1 MLERTFTQTLEKA
14 LIAKHWDGKHH
25 TGILTGF
32 LKNTRAVQNT
42 NTCFSDCGTSST
54 CLHDVKQ
61 LFPVRW
67 MANQR
72 HHSKAEELER
82 RCLSSVPLKKGISR
96 KTDTVLFPEGLYPL
110 KCNPQEIKHSVK
122 GHLGTTSKRCC
133 SDLCQGQDVHS
144 SPPQNCILARVWKGE
159 LYKGCTAVDES
170 TSTGEPQA
178 CREPCVPDSAGTPLG
193 KGCSEHQRGEFPSR
207 NPPVSCSNSTS
218 EREILRS
225 SHKKKEIAKSEEEGL
240 QGKKKKI

>member
-1 MLERTFTQTLEKA
+1 
-14 LIAKHWDGKHH
+14 
-25 TGILTGF
+25 
-32 LKNTRAVQNT
+32 
-42 NTCFSDCGTSST
+42 
-54 CLHDVKQ
+54 
-61 LFPVRW
+61 

>member
-32 LKNTRAVQNT
+32 LKNTRAVQNA

-122 GHLGTTSKRCC
+122 GHLGTTSKRRC

-144 SPPQNCILARVWKGE
+144 SPPR
-159 LYKGCTAVDES
+159 TAS
-170 TSTGEPQA
+170 
-178 CREPCVPDSAGTPLG
+178 
-193 KGCSEHQRGEFPSR
+193 
-207 NPPVSCSNSTS
+207 
-218 EREILRS
+218 
-225 SHKKKEIAKSEEEGL
+225 
-240 QGKKKKI
+240 